1 MKKLLYI
8 LIFLSSWSYAQQEI
22 ELCGGEQIFNYWAPH
37 VGNGTTE
44 WTLSKNGVDNLYTG
58 NEISIT
64 WSDSGTYVLSAIR
77 YDGPCPSN
85 EVSYTITVT
94 QCDDLIYWVPN
105 TFTPDGDS
113 DNEEWGPVFTAGYD
127 ENSFSLIVLN
137 RWGGIIWES
146 RNPNA
151 KWDGTYD
158 NKPYQEGV
166 YTWVMKFSLI
176 DSPKKIKKQGH
187 VTLIR

>member
-85 EVSYTITVT
+85 EVTYIITIT

-158 NKPYQEGV
+158 NKPCQEGV
-166 YTWVMKFSLI
+166 YTWVMKFSLT

>member
-1 MKKLLYI
+1 MKQIIYI
-8 LIFLSSWSYAQQEI
+8 LLFISSWSYAQQVVDI
-22 ELCGGEQIFNYWAPH
+22 CGQTQTFSYWAPYS
-37 VGNGTTE
+37 GGTITD
-44 WTLSKNGVDNLYTG
+44 WTLTGPGVSETYTG
-58 NEISIT
+58 NEITLT

-77 YDGPCPSN
+77 YDWPCPSN
-85 EVSYTITVT
+85 EVTYTITIK
-94 QCDDLIYWVPN
+94 QCDNLVYWIPN

-146 RNPNA
+146 KNPNA

-158 NKPYQEGV
+158 NKPCQEGV
-166 YTWVMKFSLI
+166 YTWVMKFSLT
-176 DSPKKIKKQGH
+176 DSHKKIKKQGH